1 MSKNRQNKSIQYDL
15 LPYILADGAELVGK
29 YKFPQ
34 LLPQKNIPSSMPLPI
49 NYMLSQKVLED
60 KWFHCFVHDYM
71 FERFWND
78 FKKYIPYFEKIKGII
93 STDFSLY
100 RNYDEY
106 MQIWNCRRNRAMA
119 YAMQQINP
127 NVIPTA
133 GFGGENTWSWCFDG
147 LPKNSTVAITTNG
160 VLSDREAKRL
170 FVGGVDALVNI
181 VNPYAIVVCGNY
193 PKWLNTKYPNVR
205 IVPIFNFSQM
215 RRNQMRKKEV
225 IA

>member
-1 MSKNRQNKSIQYDL
+1 MHKIKPIQYDL
-15 LPYILADGAELVGK
+15 NPYFLANGAELVGK

-49 NYMLSQKVLED
+49 NYMLSQKLLED
-60 KWFHCFVHDYM
+60 KWFHCFVHDYR
-71 FERFWND
+71 FERFWNNFD
-78 FKKYIPYFEKIKGII
+78 KYIPYFEKIKGVIA
-93 STDFSLY
+93 TDFSLY
-100 RNYDEY
+100 RNYDEN
-106 MQIWNCRRNRAMA
+106 MQIWNCRRNRSIT
-119 YAMQQINP
+119 YAIQKINP

-160 VLSDREAKRL
+160 VLSDREARRL
-170 FVGGVDALVNI
+170 FVGGVDALVKT
-181 VNPYAIVVCGNY
+181 VHPYAIVICGNY
-193 PKWLNTKYPNVR
+193 PKWLNTKYPNIK

-215 RRNQMRKKEV
+215 RRNQMRIKEV